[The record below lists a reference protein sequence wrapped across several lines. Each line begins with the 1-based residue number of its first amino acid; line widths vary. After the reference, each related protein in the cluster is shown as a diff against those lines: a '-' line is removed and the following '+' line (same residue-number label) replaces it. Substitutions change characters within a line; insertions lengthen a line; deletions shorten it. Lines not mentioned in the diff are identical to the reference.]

1 MGRKSKKVKNINNRR
16 LIGIDNRN
24 KQLKQ
29 VLPITPT
36 QSEVFES
43 FADGDHLFL
52 HGVAGTGKTFI
63 SLYLALEEIM
73 HQDSTYREV
82 QIIRS
87 VVPTRDMGFLPG
99 SEKQKMEA
107 YEAPYKGIV
116 NELFNNGTAYETM
129 RQTKIINFNSTSFIR
144 GQTFYDS
151 IVIVDECQNMNFHEL
166 DSVITRLGEN
176 CLLIFCGDFRQSDFR
191 GNVEKNGILNFMK
204 IIKNMNQFSFIEFS
218 ESDIVRS
225 QLVKSYIINKLELGI
240 A

>member
-1 MGRKSKKVKNINNRR
+1 MGRKSKKVKNNNNRR

>member
-1 MGRKSKKVKNINNRR
+1 VGRKSKKVKNNNNRR